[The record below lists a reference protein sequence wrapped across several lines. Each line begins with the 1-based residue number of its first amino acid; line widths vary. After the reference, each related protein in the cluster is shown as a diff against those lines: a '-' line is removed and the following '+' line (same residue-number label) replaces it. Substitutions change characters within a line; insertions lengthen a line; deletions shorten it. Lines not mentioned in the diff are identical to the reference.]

1 MAHDQLHDRRQ
12 FQRLRYPHTEHP
24 TIELMGHEYP
34 VCEISEEGIAR
45 IKIVHNN
52 ISGEYYIHK
61 LN

>member
-1 MAHDQLHDRRQ
+1 MKSYIVFDYMSIRSIMKVNQNSEMQ
-12 FQRLRYPHTEHP
+12 
-24 TIELMGHEYP
+24 I
-34 VCEISEEGIAR
+34 EISEEGIAR